1 MFTYHIIPFSH
12 LVFYV
17 SSYQLID
24 CIGLGHFLD
33 NPDGV
38 TLAEP
43 ENHSFHCLLDV
54 ALCYESGYVVLTDYK
69 DDNGMHCIGARLD
82 DTETEKVRTEGFETG
97 SSDSSCTGCFNVS
110 SDAPTK
116 GLRVTIVGEV
126 KANGDGSDSIS
137 GAPLLENIQVF
148 DGSVGCG
155 GYGGQADLKP
165 VCLPTPT
172 EAPTEPPVSSGADQV
187 PSGGELS
194 CPDTLDQSTVIDSDS
209 GSTLFYAV
217 VPDSP
222 SGSGNGVLC
231 GRLEVEND
239 GWIGLA
245 FSPTGL
251 MEGSTAI
258 IGVPGGDVEKY
269 DLAGYNAVPMSA
281 DKQTLRDTS
290 CSSDGGKTTMTFTK
304 LLVEASEVPILEE
317 GENDVLSAWGGSAVG
332 YHTGRVSTK
341 IDFGTPAAEIKVGD
355 EICISNFVMD
365 QCE

>member
-116 GLRVTIVGEV
+116 GLRVTIVGDV

-217 VPDSP
+217 
-222 SGSGNGVLC
+222 
-231 GRLEVEND
+231 
-239 GWIGLA
+239 A
-245 FSPTGL
+245 
-251 MEGSTAI
+251 
-258 IGVPGGDVEKY
+258 
-269 DLAGYNAVPMSA
+269 
-281 DKQTLRDTS
+281 
-290 CSSDGGKTTMTFTK
+290 
-304 LLVEASEVPILEE
+304 
-317 GENDVLSAWGGSAVG
+317 
-332 YHTGRVSTK
+332 
-341 IDFGTPAAEIKVGD
+341 
-355 EICISNFVMD
+355 
-365 QCE
+365 